1 MQKFFANVS
10 LDESVYPAL
19 SDWAEYH
26 GITRAAALR
35 MIAARAVRDGLPF
48 DRQTFKQRYADLTQH
63 YEPHS
68 RGRKRRL

>member
-1 MQKFFANVS
+1 MKYFASIS

-19 SDWAEYH
+19 CDWAEHH

-48 DRQTFKQRYADLTQH
+48 DKKVFEARYADLTKH
-63 YEPHS
+63 YEQRPG
-68 RGRKRRL
+68 GRKPL